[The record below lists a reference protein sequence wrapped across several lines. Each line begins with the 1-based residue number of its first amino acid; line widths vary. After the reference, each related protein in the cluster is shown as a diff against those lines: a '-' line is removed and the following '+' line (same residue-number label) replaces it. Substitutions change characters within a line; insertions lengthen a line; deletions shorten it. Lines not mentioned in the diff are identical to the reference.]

1 MITDICKN
9 QKELMESTF
18 ALYELILQGIYIWHK
33 VGQKDVFACLFSV
46 HNTISLS
53 SHEKLWLI
61 RLRLQRYFSH
71 HRPKRSQTK
80 HTCSWLDKPVVLAQG
95 YFGKLINFKHFTRI
109 CFSLCCIVFF
119 IYFAHCFF
127 FSFICSL

>member
-33 VGQKDVFACLFSV
+33 VGQKNVFACLFSV

-53 SHEKLWLI
+53 SHEKL
-61 RLRLQRYFSH
+61 
-71 HRPKRSQTK
+71 
-80 HTCSWLDKPVVLAQG
+80 
-95 YFGKLINFKHFTRI
+95 
-109 CFSLCCIVFF
+109 
-119 IYFAHCFF
+119 
-127 FSFICSL
+127 